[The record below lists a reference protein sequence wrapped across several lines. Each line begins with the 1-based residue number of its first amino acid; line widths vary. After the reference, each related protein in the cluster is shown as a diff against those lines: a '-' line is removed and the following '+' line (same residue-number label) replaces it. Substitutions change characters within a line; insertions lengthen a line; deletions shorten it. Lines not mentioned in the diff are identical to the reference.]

1 MDDLDSAKALV
12 FGFSAFTCQ
21 VRGVWLAGELQGD
34 PVVTVRKHAE
44 QMAPFLT
51 LTPAQSVYWMKL
63 LPDESVLWGAGP
75 GLLMRVGAETITAL
89 EIIEG
94 GADEDLT
101 LSKLAVVL
109 GDICD
114 KLTKP

>member
-21 VRGVWLAGELQGD
+21 IRGYWMAGELKGD
-34 PVVTVRKHAE
+34 PVVTVREHAK
-44 QMAPFLT
+44 QMAPFLA
-51 LTPAQSVYWMKL
+51 LTPAQSVFWMKL
-63 LPDESVLWGAGP
+63 LPDESLLWGVAP

-94 GADEDLT
+94 GADEDIT

-114 KLTKP
+114 KLTNP

>member
-12 FGFSAFTCQ
+12 FGFSAYTCQ
-21 VRGVWLAGELQGD
+21 VRGIWMAGELQGD
-34 PVVTVRKHAE
+34 VVETIRKHAE
-44 QMAPFLT
+44 QMSPFLC
-51 LTPAQSVYWMKL
+51 LTPAQSVLWMKL
-63 LPDESVLWGAGP
+63 LPDESLIWGVGP

-94 GADEDLT
+94 GADEDIT

-114 KLTKP
+114 KLTNP